1 MRVFVVTPIAARI
14 YSNSAVRMAAGIT
27 LVVLSANVSYLAR
40 ELLAALLIFSV
51 LFGMVVLGYF
61 MLWFLEQ
68 GIHEAVNKFDKFIIV
83 HSSGRAPSR

>member
-1 MRVFVVTPIAARI
+1 VFVLTPIAARI
-14 YSNSAVRMAAGIT
+14 YSNSAVRAAAGIT

-68 GIHEAVNKFDKFIIV
+68 GIHEAVNKFDKFIMV
-83 HSSGRAPSR
+83 HLSGRAPSR